1 MAKVH
6 ELFIDSGYSKL
17 LVYDDNIDKIIG
29 YVHAFELF
37 RQPDNLQCVLRPVSF
52 IQESMT
58 ADEILNLFT
67 KEKRNIAIVLDEHGG
82 TSRMITLED
91 VIEEIFG
98 EIKDEHDS
106 EAFLEKEI
114 RPNEWLFS
122 TRLEVS
128 DVNEKWNCYSRK

>member
-1 MAKVH
+1 MKFLIYSPKKN
-6 ELFIDSGYSKL
+6 EISPLFLTNTGAQA
-17 LVYDDNIDKIIG
+17 G
-29 YVHAFELF
+29 
-37 RQPDNLQCVLRPVSF
+37 
-52 IQESMT
+52 
-58 ADEILNLFT
+58 
-67 KEKRNIAIVLDEHGG
+67 
-82 TSRMITLED
+82 MITLED

-128 DVNEKWNCYSRK
+128 DVNEKWNLTIPESDNYNTLGGYILDLYESIPVKGTVIKK